1 METRPKFR
9 YGQIEQALVDA
20 LRIEPGDIGAF
31 RARLRHLRG
40 LGLPNVT
47 RPGSGR
53 TVDYTW
59 QQAFEMLLAL
69 ELENIGKAPRIAK
82 LVAESIGRMTGTT
95 RAGIANEYIVV
106 EPSLAAKY
114 EILTGEEQFRR
125 WLTSSAPRGFSVLNL
140 SACIRALDAALIK
153 TT

>member
-106 EPSLAAKY
+106 EPYGDSSRWWIGPDDKGGEAVPLDSL
-114 EILTGEEQFRR
+114 
-125 WLTSSAPRGFSVLNL
+125 V
-140 SACIRALDAALIK
+140 RAIARS
-153 TT
+153 